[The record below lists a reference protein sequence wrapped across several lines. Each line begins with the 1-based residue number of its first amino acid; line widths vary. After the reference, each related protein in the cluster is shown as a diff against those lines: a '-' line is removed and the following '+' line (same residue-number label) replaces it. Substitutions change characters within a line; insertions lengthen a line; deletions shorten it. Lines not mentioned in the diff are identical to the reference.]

1 MENKDCAKVAYIMNR
16 RYERE
21 NIGYFLLFWE
31 ALLLSAFLGF
41 RYDSWTVFG
50 LILIGMLFLSWIR
63 PLAYIVSIAF
73 STGWSIIGVV
83 IGMGFLQSSLFA
95 VIFATIAILIAIRLH
110 FEVYRIA

>member
-1 MENKDCAKVAYIMNR
+1 MGSLVAIR
-16 RYERE
+16 
-21 NIGYFLLFWE
+21 IF
-31 ALLLSAFLGF
+31 GF